1 MGDDVS
7 LPVHPFLFMV
17 VDTRLCV
24 GRRVIAGSFY
34 FIDDGKSLL
43 LSRKCFLPPLIYD
56 LKRYKPFKAD

>member
-7 LPVHPFLFMV
+7 LPVHPFLFMA

-34 FIDDGKSLL
+34 FIDDG
-43 LSRKCFLPPLIYD
+43 LIG
-56 LKRYKPFKAD
+56 